1 MLKKINVIAAML
13 AMFMLL
19 CALPVNSLAQE
30 KNLNKVDDKTM
41 EKLVLKAKEIFNI
54 KDVYDNFEVNS
65 SSDDDYG
72 TIYNLS
78 WSKKDGSSDL
88 NVSISN
94 DMHITNYNKYENKK
108 YETLKPNYS
117 YEALKKYAIDT
128 IKKIDPVNA
137 KSLKLNESSYQNYI
151 DDNAY
156 IFNFD
161 RYVGDRR
168 VIGDGASIT
177 INYVDKSVQRYSLNY
192 NHGFDFSK
200 TAEFDA
206 LKSNLTM
213 DEAINIFKENK
224 YIKPMIKFVV
234 DEKKEP
240 RITFKTIY
248 SNELN
253 ANYFVN
259 STSKKYERY
268 DYPIFLNNFMTKDA
282 AAEGAMD
289 GLSEYEFKG
298 IDKIKGIKTKAEAL
312 KKAKTFV
319 KDASKAKVTL
329 SNLNQDY
336 ISKDYVYNINMESG
350 KDEKKTYYNISFD
363 AKDLTL
369 LRFSVYNNF
378 DSGDNN
384 KKDLSSD
391 ELKKIALDYIKK
403 NASDIDEKD
412 LELMATEN
420 NTVYFVRVMDG
431 YYIPENSISIG
442 VSKDTKE
449 INEYSRAWYRK
460 PIKYEKAKKSIDE
473 AYDVI
478 KKEINYEEAYQ
489 YIRDKSDPAKSSVVL
504 TYMPKNTKIE
514 IDAISGKLAKSNEEL
529 KNYSDIDKSKY
540 KDKAILLK
548 QMGYAYIEDE
558 IMPEKNLKQ
567 KDFITF
573 VYIFGS
579 RDSDEIIDNAYQRA
593 LREGVI
599 KANEVNREKEITNM
613 DLAKFMIRL
622 KGMEELVDKDI
633 FKNINTKAKLTK
645 EENAYLSLAN
655 ALGYISGKTIDKNA
669 KVNRD
674 EFINIVYN
682 YVFK

>member
-30 KNLNKVDDKTM
+30 KNLNKVDDKTV

-65 SSDDDYG
+65 SSDNDYG

-177 INYVDKSVQRYSLNY
+177 INYVDKSVKRYSLNY
-192 NHGFDFSK
+192 NHSFDFSK

-224 YIKPMIKFVV
+224 YLKPMIKFII
-234 DEKKEP
+234 DEKKDP

-289 GLSEYEFKG
+289 GLSEYEVKG
-298 IDKIKGIKTKAEAL
+298 IDKIKGIKTKDEAV

-336 ISKDYVYNINMESG
+336 ISKDYVYNINIESG

-369 LRFSVYNNF
+369 LRFSTYNNF

-384 KKDLSSD
+384 KKDLRSD

-420 NTVYFVRVMDG
+420 NTAYFVRVMDG
-431 YYIPENSISIG
+431 YYIPENSISIS

-473 AYDVI
+473 AYDVV

-514 IDAISGKLAKSNEEL
+514 IDAISGKLTKSNEEL

-567 KDFITF
+567 KDLIIF

-599 KANEVNREKEITNM
+599 KANEVSREKEITNM

-622 KGMEELVDKDI
+622 KGMEELVGKDI
-633 FKNINTKAKLTK
+633 FKNINTKAKLTR

>member
-1 MLKKINVIAAML
+1 MLKKINVIAAMI

-30 KNLNKVDDKTM
+30 KNLNKVDDKTV

-128 IKKIDPVNA
+128 IKKIDPVNS

-177 INYVDKSVQRYSLNY
+177 INYVDKSVKRYSLNY

-206 LKSNLTM
+206 LKSNLTI

-289 GLSEYEFKG
+289 GLSEYEVKG

-336 ISKDYVYNINMESG
+336 ISKDYVYNINMEIG
-350 KDEKKTYYNISFD
+350 KDEKKTYYNISLD

-369 LRFSVYNNF
+369 LRFSTYNNF
-378 DSGDNN
+378 DSGDND

-420 NTVYFVRVMDG
+420 NTAYFVRVMDG

-442 VSKDTKE
+442 ISKDTKE

-622 KGMEELVDKDI
+622 KGMEELVGKDI
-633 FKNINTKAKLTK
+633 FKNINIKAKLTK

-655 ALGYISGKTIDKNA
+655 ALGYINGKTIDKNA

>member
-1 MLKKINVIAAML
+1 MLKKMNMIAMAL
-13 AMFMLL
+13 AIVMVL
-19 CALPVNSLAQE
+19 CALPVNSLAE
-30 KNLNKVDDKTM
+30 TKNLNKVDDKTV

-65 SSDDDYG
+65 SSDNDYG

-128 IKKIDPVNA
+128 IKKIDSVNA

-177 INYVDKSVQRYSLNY
+177 INYVDKSVKRYSLNY

-224 YIKPMIKFVV
+224 YIKPMIKFVIN
-234 DEKKEP
+234 EKKDP

-268 DYPIFLNNFMTKDA
+268 DYPVFLNNYMTKDA

-289 GLSEYEFKG
+289 GLSEYEVKG
-298 IDKIKGIKTKAEAL
+298 IDKIKGIKSKDEAV

-336 ISKDYVYNINMESG
+336 ISKDYVYNINMEIG
-350 KDEKKTYYNISFD
+350 KDEKKTYYNISLD

-378 DSGDNN
+378 DSSDSD

-391 ELKKIALDYIKK
+391 ELKKIAMDYIKK

-431 YYIPENSISIG
+431 YYIPENSISIS

-473 AYDVI
+473 AYDVV

-622 KGMEELVDKDI
+622 KDMEELVGKDI

-655 ALGYISGKTIDKNA
+655 ALGYINGKTIDKNA

>member
-30 KNLNKVDDKTM
+30 KNLNKVDDKKV

-117 YEALKKYAIDT
+117 YEALKKYAIDM

-168 VIGDGASIT
+168 VIGDGTSIT
-177 INYVDKSVQRYSLNY
+177 INYVDKSVKRYSLNY

-224 YIKPMIKFVV
+224 YIKPMIKFVIN
-234 DEKKEP
+234 EKKDP

-259 STSKKYERY
+259 STNKKYERY
-268 DYPIFLNNFMTKDA
+268 DYPIFLNNYMTKDA

-289 GLSEYEFKG
+289 GLSEYEVKG

-336 ISKDYVYNINMESG
+336 ISKDYVYNINMEIG
-350 KDEKKTYYNISFD
+350 KDEKKTYYNISLD

-369 LRFSVYNNF
+369 LRFSTYNNF

-403 NASDIDEKD
+403 NTSDIDEKD

-420 NTVYFVRVMDG
+420 NTAYFVRVMDG

>member
-1 MLKKINVIAAML
+1 MLKKMNMIAMAL
-13 AMFMLL
+13 AIVMVL
-19 CALPVNSLAQE
+19 CALPVNSLAE
-30 KNLNKVDDKTM
+30 TKNLNKVDDKTV

-65 SSDDDYG
+65 SSDNDYG

-137 KSLKLNESSYQNYI
+137 KSLKLNESSYQNYV

-177 INYVDKSVQRYSLNY
+177 INYVDKSVKRYSLNY

-224 YIKPMIKFVV
+224 YIKPMIKFVIN
-234 DEKKEP
+234 EKKDP

-259 STSKKYERY
+259 SNSKKYERY
-268 DYPIFLNNFMTKDA
+268 DYPIFLNNYMTKDA
-282 AAEGAMD
+282 AVEESAS
-289 GLSEYEFKG
+289 GLSEYEVKG

-336 ISKDYVYNINMESG
+336 ISKDYVYNINFEIG

-369 LRFSVYNNF
+369 LRFSTYNNF

-384 KKDLSSD
+384 KKDLRSD

-431 YYIPENSISIG
+431 YYIPENSISIS

-599 KANEVNREKEITNM
+599 KANEVNREKEITNI

-622 KGMEELVDKDI
+622 KGMEELVGKDI

-655 ALGYISGKTIDKNA
+655 ALGYINGKTIDKNA
-669 KVNRD
+669 KINRD